1 MTAFDWN
8 SLPKGAVVVD
18 VGGGVGTSSL
28 VLAKKTSDINI
39 VVQDRL
45 SVIQEGNEVCNYCIH
60 LKMRRKL
67 VSIGLED

>member
-1 MTAFDWN
+1 MVPTVHPLEFFIEHWTAFDWS

-28 VLAKKTSDINI
+28 ILAKKTSDIKI

-45 SVIQEGNEVCNYCIH
+45 SVIQEGNAV
-60 LKMRRKL
+60 
-67 VSIGLED
+67 